1 MPDRDS
7 LTLTLVLAIL
17 GFLVSTA
24 VITGRAEREQAAPRK
39 AKLVRLIDDRRSLVD
54 DLDQA
59 VEQLRDDVAMA
70 QERASRNDAL
80 DRESARV
87 AQLLAEQAGTVALRG
102 RGLVVQLAPSK
113 REPPSPQEAGAYQ
126 IHDGDLQLVVNALF
140 AAGADAV
147 AINDSR
153 LVATTP
159 IRSAGGT
166 IVVNFRPL
174 SPPYTVEAI
183 GADHRQF
190 ENSEIARRF
199 RRWTNLF
206 GLGFGVREERRVEV
220 PAYTGRVTISAATP
234 APLRQ
239 QPAPDGDAS
248 SSAKRAGGR

>member
-1 MPDRDS
+1 MPHRDS
-7 LTLTLVLAIL
+7 LTLTLVLATV

-39 AKLVRLIDDRRSLVD
+39 AELVRLIDDRRSLVE

-59 VEQLRDDVAMA
+59 VQQLRDDVAAA
-70 QERASRNDAL
+70 QKRASRNDAL

-87 AQLLAEQAGTVALRG
+87 AELLAEQAGTVALRG
-102 RGLVVQLAPSK
+102 KGLVVELAPSK
-113 REPPSPQEAGAYQ
+113 RQPPSPQEAGAYQ

-140 AAGADAV
+140 AAGAEAM
-147 AINDSR
+147 AINGSR

-174 SPPYTVEAI
+174 SPPYRVEAI

-190 ENSEIARRF
+190 QNSEIVRRF

-239 QPAPDGDAS
+239 QQQSDPGGS
-248 SSAKRAGGR
+248 TAKPAGGR

>member
-7 LTLTLVLAIL
+7 LTLTLVLAVL

-39 AKLVRLIDDRRSLVD
+39 AELVRLIDDRRSLVE
-54 DLDQA
+54 DLDEA
-59 VEQLRDDVAMA
+59 VEQLRNDVAVA
-70 QERASRNDAL
+70 QRRASRNDAL

-87 AQLLAEQAGTVALRG
+87 AELLAEQAGTVALRG
-102 RGLVVQLAPSK
+102 RGLVVELAPSK
-113 REPPSPQEAGAYQ
+113 RQPPSPQEAGAYQ

-140 AAGADAV
+140 AAGADAA
-147 AINDSR
+147 AINDNR

-174 SPPYTVEAI
+174 SPPYTVKAI
-183 GADHRQF
+183 GADRRLF

-206 GLGFGVREERRVEV
+206 GLGFELREQRRVEV
-220 PAYTGRVTISAATP
+220 PAYTGRVSISSAAPLP
-234 APLRQ
+234 ARP
-239 QPAPDGDAS
+239 QPGAEGD
-248 SSAKRAGGR
+248 SSAKPASGR

>member
-39 AKLVRLIDDRRSLVD
+39 AELVRLIDDRRSLVD

-59 VEQLRDDVAMA
+59 VEQLRDDLATA

-87 AQLLAEQAGTVALRG
+87 AELLAEQAGTVALRG
-102 RGLVVQLAPSK
+102 RGLAVHLAPSK

-199 RRWTNLF
+199 RRWTKLF
-206 GLGFGVREERRVEV
+206 GLGFEVTEERRLEV
-220 PAYTGRVTISAATP
+220 PAYTGRVAISAATP
-234 APLRQ
+234 APSRQ

-248 SSAKRAGGR
+248 SSATRAGGR